1 MSGGDGS
8 KEKKGED
15 SKEAD
20 GPSVVKYGIDGT
32 EVNWTPFLAYDFIA
46 EFIKNIIVKIVGV
59 QTIKY

>member
-8 KEKKGED
+8 KDKKGED

-46 EFIKNIIVKIVGV
+46 EFIR
-59 QTIKY
+59 KYQCFE